1 MHAVNTG
8 NTCWTFVSD
17 STEARH
23 VYDVIH
29 AVSVLRGKGVSKNAI
44 RFFTD
49 DPKATQYTSVF
60 DCPDPLPIQDFE
72 KELTSLKGY
81 EYLFITL
88 GGHGGIDGIG
98 HPVKITTH
106 SLVLAARSTPDIK
119 LAVIAVTQCFAGTF
133 NYIDA
138 RTAPPVVMFGAAN
151 LTTSLS
157 TPIRLNQ
164 AISGQGFY
172 LQQWS
177 ANSFMFYL
185 FRWIFDPK
193 DIDGDGHST
202 LLDAYKFSGSS
213 ASGEIIK
220 VKPEIY
226 MEAQRLADD
235 SRQLALD
242 VKSGKVKNKL
252 TAQLKAD
259 ALRTELNQKV
269 ALMHSSQ
276 EPWLLHADL
285 ARKLVIF

>member
-1 MHAVNTG
+1 
-8 NTCWTFVSD
+8 
-17 STEARH
+17 
-23 VYDVIH
+23 
-29 AVSVLRGKGVSKNAI
+29 
-44 RFFTD
+44 
-49 DPKATQYTSVF
+49 
-60 DCPDPLPIQDFE
+60 
-72 KELTSLKGY
+72 
-81 EYLFITL
+81 
-88 GGHGGIDGIG
+88 
-98 HPVKITTH
+98 
-106 SLVLAARSTPDIK
+106 
-119 LAVIAVTQCFAGTF
+119 
-133 NYIDA
+133 
-138 RTAPPVVMFGAAN
+138 MFGAAN

-164 AISGQGFY
+164 AINGQGFY
-172 LQQWS
+172 LQQWI

-193 DIDGDGHST
+193 DIDGDGQST

-226 MEAQRLADD
+226 MEAQRLADE

-242 VKSGKVKNKL
+242 ITSGKVKDKL
-252 TAQLKAD
+252 TAQLQAEG
-259 ALRTELNQKV
+259 LRTELKQKV